1 MRKMSDIFSG
11 KMQIYW
17 GNILL
22 VATLLIF
29 GQLALAQNE
38 PLKINGKEVKEY
50 LMEKYKL
57 RKDDVRSE
65 IQQTPNGPSG
75 KLHINSFERPFTPQ
89 NVVITD
95 TSVQGRVRAI
105 AQAFLKE
112 DAALLGITNMDE
124 IREIRIDTTK
134 GREGDYTTV
143 RYSRYIDNLELDGV
157 YIRIDIGPDERII
170 GVNAE
175 IMPAPPE
182 LYEAVKKKTLTE
194 DEIRKIVEHD
204 LGSTKK
210 DLTGMKISEIKKIA
224 IPSPPYV
231 IWTANAGVKSDQ
243 GTWGYQIDAF
253 TGEIIKR
260 GYVVIH

>member
-1 MRKMSDIFSG
+1 MRKMSDIFSD

-112 DAALLGITNMDE
+112 DVALLGITNMDE

-194 DEIRKIVEHD
+194 DEIRKIVED
-204 LGSTKK
+204 DIKTNPAAKKTLKMAGGSKSLK
-210 DLTGMKISEIKKIA
+210 LEKIA
-224 IPSPPYV
+224 IPSTPYV
-231 IWTANAGVKSDQ
+231 VWKVKSVVWDY
-243 GTWGYQIDAF
+243 TIDAF
-253 TGEIIKR
+253 TSEILEKHEGWIE
-260 GYVVIH
+260 